1 MIKMLKQFKN
11 TSKNLP
17 KAVFTQETEN
27 MLLSPD
33 FQCQKEDLAVCC
45 LKILFFLSSSIILH
59 NFAHVVLFISCFF
72 RNFQWQFLKW
82 IWWRFLIKHRG
93 LEHNSISLHFYKLC
107 QHVFFIL
114 KLTTNEVT
122 SNRMGNLEWSHFSIS
137 IFYNSARNV
146 FLMLFFLWIS
156 HVTYLNCIVLAFN
169 SNID

>member
-1 MIKMLKQFKN
+1 MIKMLKQKEPQR
-11 TSKNLP
+11 TYLKQYLP
-17 KAVFTQETEN
+17 KKQKICYSHLIFSARRKTLQYAVWRFY
-27 MLLSPD
+27 
-33 FQCQKEDLAVCC
+33 FF
-45 LKILFFLSSSIILH
+45 FFLNSPIILH

-72 RNFQWQFLKW
+72 RNFRWQFLKW
-82 IWWRFLIKHRG
+82 IWQRFSIKHRG
-93 LEHNSISLHFYKLC
+93 FKHNSISLHFCKLC
-107 QHVFFIL
+107 QHVFIL

-122 SNRMGNLEWSHFSIS
+122 SNRMGNLEWFHFSIS